1 MVSEVRCLIS
11 MFVFQVVGSTMDIL
25 LEFGYTFQQRGLV
38 KVKGK
43 GDIMTYFLTGR
54 DDGTNLPNQVS
65 PF

>member
-1 MVSEVRCLIS
+1 
-11 MFVFQVVGSTMDIL
+11 MFAIQVVGSTMDIL
-25 LEFGYTFQQRGLV
+25 LEFGYTFEQRGLV

-54 DDGTNLPNQVS
+54 DGAASLPNQVS

>member
-1 MVSEVRCLIS
+1 MS
-11 MFVFQVVGSTMDIL
+11 FQVVGATMEIL